1 MQDTIHFTKNEQATV
16 DRRDQNVESL
26 GLSPLAAATLAL
38 DEHEG
43 RITKKFVE
51 YLSGG
56 TLTLIKGTVVIV
68 ETSAAA

>member
-1 MQDTIHFTKNEQATV
+1 MQDAVQFTKKEQETV

-26 GLSPLAAATLAL
+26 GLNPLAAATLAL

-43 RITKKFVE
+43 RVTKKFVE

-56 TLTLIKGTVVIV
+56 TLTLTKGTVVVV
-68 ETSAAA
+68 EHSTAA